1 MDEPLPVLSAAE
13 IRVLGSLIEK
23 QVTTPDNYP
32 LSLNALTNACNQL
45 SSRDPVV
52 SYDEQTVVRALDRL
66 RDKRLAIVYNGA
78 DSRVARY
85 KHAFPEAVPVSP
97 AELALLCV
105 LMLRGPQT
113 VGELR
118 SRSERLHIFE
128 SLPAVEDTLNGLATR
143 QPPLVTKLPRQT
155 GTKES
160 RFVHLLAGPF
170 DPAAATASDLP
181 AASSASAPTAP
192 APSAPDRIEQLETQ
206 IAALQQELANLKR
219 DFASFRQQFE

>member
-13 IRVLGSLIEK
+13 VRVLGSLIEK

-52 SYDEQTVVRALDRL
+52 SYDEQTVVRALDSL
-66 RDKRLAIVYNGA
+66 RDKHLAILYNGA
-78 DSRVARY
+78 ESRVSRY
-85 KHAFPEAVPVSP
+85 KHTLPDAIPVTP

-118 SRSERLHIFE
+118 SRCERLHSFE
-128 SLPAVEDTLNGLATR
+128 SLPAVEDTLNGLSTR
-143 QPPLVTKLPRQT
+143 QPALVAKLPRQT

-170 DPAAATASDLP
+170 DPAATASSLPGAP
-181 AASSASAPTAP
+181 AASTPTAP
-192 APSAPDRIEQLETQ
+192 ALSGPDRIEQLETQ
-206 IAALQQELANLKR
+206 VVALQQELAALKR